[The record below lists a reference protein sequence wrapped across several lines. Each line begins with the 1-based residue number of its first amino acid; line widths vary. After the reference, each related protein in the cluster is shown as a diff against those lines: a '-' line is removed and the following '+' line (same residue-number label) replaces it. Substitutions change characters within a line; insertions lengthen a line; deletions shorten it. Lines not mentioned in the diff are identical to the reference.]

1 MMPILR
7 GTLRE
12 TLGDDPDHIADEVL
26 AEVDVITVDALTDP
40 DRYPPPRQLALLR
53 RALARL
59 GLPAERPAS

>member
-1 MMPILR
+1 MSRPHR
-7 GTLRE
+7 RRSE
-12 TLGDDPDHIADEVL
+12 
-26 AEVDVITVDALTDP
+26 AEVGGITVDALTDP

>member
-1 MMPILR
+1 
-7 GTLRE
+7 
-12 TLGDDPDHIADEVL
+12 VL
-26 AEVDVITVDALTDP
+26 AAVDGITVDALTDP